1 MEIRTDQR
9 WVCSTSRSQLC
20 CTDPIVTGFYEVTEQ
35 IQFYS
40 NTAMSGSGG
49 LRESVDN
56 LLSRMDATD
65 QNEQM
70 IIKQEDERRALLRDQ
85 VCGEELVLTTDDK
98 E

>member
-65 QNEQM
+65 QDEQM
-70 IIKQEDERRALLRDQ
+70 NKHEEERRALLRDQ